1 MIMPAKTPE
10 TDPRKTETTV
20 KRGSS
25 ESRADGASP
34 SDDNDEL
41 HQLGERIAD
50 LAASIN
56 AAEGRMMTLLA
67 DFDRR
72 GGWKDEFG
80 SCAEWLAWRTGIKI
94 GPARE
99 RVRAARALEDLPRT
113 AEALGGGRL
122 SYAKV
127 RAITRVATPENE
139 EELLEF
145 ARAASAA
152 RLEQRVRMWKQL
164 SREGE
169 LTAEQVRHRNRALS
183 VFVDGDGMF
192 VVRGRLEPEVG
203 AVLRRA
209 LDAAADALYRREQRV
224 AEEVR
229 RDERIEGQPPERA
242 EMSDEARTRE
252 TAPRPKQRWADAVGL
267 VAERALAAG
276 FGEDCEEGTDESGT
290 RAERYQVVIHTEAT
304 TLAEEGEPGRSDL
317 DGVRVSAE
325 TSRRMAC
332 DAAIVEM
339 VHGKP
344 ETVHGSAGMTRGA
357 VNPVH
362 GNAGMTRGTANP
374 AQGEARAGSDVA
386 PRRPDTHGPVLSVGR
401 KTRTIPPHI
410 RRALEERDRGCRF
423 PGCAGRFTEAHHVRH
438 WADGGETSLSN
449 LLLLCRR
456 HHRAVHEGRVR
467 VCTDRAGLALFF
479 TRRGKAM
486 ADTPEA
492 TGVIGSGGR
501 ANLRAVAPGPFSN
514 GAAQYRDSDVPWA
527 IEAAARE
534 AVEETL

>member
-1 MIMPAKTPE
+1 MIMPATTRE
-10 TDPRKTETTV
+10 NDPWKSEVTV
-20 KRGSS
+20 EGSS
-25 ESRADGASP
+25 PTSPADGASPSPADGASP
-34 SDDNDEL
+34 SDEHDEL
-41 HQLGERIAD
+41 QKLGERIAD

-56 AAEGRMMTLLA
+56 AAEGRMMALLA

-72 GGWKDEFG
+72 GGWKDDFG
-80 SCAEWLAWRTGIKI
+80 SCAEWLAWRTGTKI

-113 AEALGGGRL
+113 AEALKRGRL

-127 RAITRVATPENE
+127 RAITRVATPESE
-139 EELLEF
+139 EKLLEF
-145 ARAASAA
+145 ARTASAA

-183 VFVDGDGMF
+183 VFVDGDGMY

-209 LDAAADALYRREQRV
+209 LEAAADALYRRGER
-224 AEEVR
+224 AGEEVR
-229 RDERIEGQPPERA
+229 QRGRVESRMGTEASARAGAKARDA
-242 EMSDEARTRE
+242 T
-252 TAPRPKQRWADAVGL
+252 PKPTQRWADAVGL

-276 FGEDCEEGTDESGT
+276 LGAGSEEDTDESGT
-290 RAERYQVVIHTEAT
+290 RAERYQVVIHTEAA

-317 DGVRVSAE
+317 DGVRVAAE

-332 DAAIVEM
+332 DAAVVEM
-339 VHGKP
+339 VHSKP
-344 ETVHGSAGMTRGA
+344 ETHG
-357 VNPVH
+357 P
-362 GNAGMTRGTANP
+362 
-374 AQGEARAGSDVA
+374 GSG
-386 PRRPDTHGPVLSVGR
+386 GPVLSVGR
-401 KTRTIPPHI
+401 KTRTVPPHI
-410 RRALEERDRGCRF
+410 RRALEERDRGCRL
-423 PGCAGRFTEAHHVRH
+423 PGCASRFTEAHHVRH
-438 WADGGETSLSN
+438 WADGGETRLSN

-479 TRRGKAM
+479 TRKGRAM
-486 ADTPEA
+486 ADAPEA
-492 TGVIGSGGR
+492 TGMIGSGAR
-501 ANLRAVAPGPFSN
+501 ANLPAAASSPFSN

>member
-1 MIMPAKTPE
+1 MIMP
-10 TDPRKTETTV
+10 TTTCENNPW
-20 KRGSS
+20 KS
-25 ESRADGASP
+25 EATVEESVFAARADGASP
-34 SDDNDEL
+34 SDEHDEL
-41 HQLGERIAD
+41 RRLGERIAD

-56 AAEGRMMTLLA
+56 AAEGRMMALLS

-72 GGWKDEFG
+72 GGWKDDFG
-80 SCAEWLAWRTGIKI
+80 SCAEWLAWRTGTKV

-113 AEALGGGRL
+113 AEALRRGRL

-127 RAITRVATPENE
+127 RAITRVATPESE
-139 EELLEF
+139 EKLLEF
-145 ARAASAA
+145 ARTASAA
-152 RLEQRVRMWKQL
+152 KLEQRVRMWKQL

-183 VFVDGDGMF
+183 VFVDGDGMY

-203 AVLRRA
+203 AILKRA
-209 LDAAADALYRREQRV
+209 LEAATDALYRREERV
-224 AEEVR
+224 GEEVR
-229 RDERIEGQPPERA
+229 RDGDGRA
-242 EMSDEARTRE
+242 ESRMGIAASARESARAWDA
-252 TAPRPKQRWADAVGL
+252 APTPKQRRADAAGL

-276 FGEDCEEGTDESGT
+276 FGEDSEEGTDESGT
-290 RAERYQVVIHTEAT
+290 RAERYQVVIHTEAA
-304 TLAEEGEPGRSDL
+304 TLAEHGEPGRSDL
-317 DGVRVSAE
+317 DGVRVAAE

-332 DAAIVEM
+332 DAATIEM
-339 VHGKP
+339 VHGKARS
-344 ETVHGSAGMTRGA
+344 VNDMATRGPG
-357 VNPVH
+357 VS
-362 GNAGMTRGTANP
+362 GR
-374 AQGEARAGSDVA
+374 
-386 PRRPDTHGPVLSVGR
+386 VLSVGR
-401 KTRTIPPHI
+401 KTRTVPPHI

-423 PGCAGRFTEAHHVRH
+423 PGCASRFTEAHHVRH
-438 WADGGETSLSN
+438 WADGGETRLSN

-479 TRRGKAM
+479 TRKGRAM

-492 TGVIGSGGR
+492 TGMIGGPR
-501 ANLRAVAPGPFSN
+501 ANLPAVAPGPFSN
-514 GAAQYRDSDVPWA
+514 GAARYRDSDVPWA

>member
-1 MIMPAKTPE
+1 MIIP
-10 TDPRKTETTV
+10 TTTRDNNPW
-20 KRGSS
+20 KREVTVEKNSS
-25 ESRADGASP
+25 ASCVDRASP
-34 SDDNDEL
+34 SDENDEL

-56 AAEGRMMTLLA
+56 AAEGRMMALLA

-72 GGWKDEFG
+72 GGWKDDFG

-99 RVRAARALEDLPRT
+99 RVRAARALENLPRT
-113 AEALGGGRL
+113 SEALRSGHL

-127 RAITRVATPENE
+127 RAITRVATPESE
-139 EELLEF
+139 ETLLEF

-183 VFVDGDGMF
+183 VFVDGDGMY
-192 VVRGRLEPEVG
+192 VVKGRLEPEVG
-203 AVLRRA
+203 AGAVLMRA
-209 LDAAADALYRREQRV
+209 LEAAADALYRREES
-224 AEEVR
+224 AGEEVR
-229 RDERIEGQPPERA
+229 QDNRVGARA
-242 EMSDEARTRE
+242 GDAT
-252 TAPRPKQRWADAVGL
+252 PRPTQRWADAAGL

-276 FGEDCEEGTDESGT
+276 FGEDSEDGTDESGT
-290 RAERYQVVIHTEAT
+290 RAERYQVVIHTEAA
-304 TLAEEGEPGRSDL
+304 TLAEDGEPGRSDL
-317 DGVRVSAE
+317 DGVRVAAE

-332 DAAIVEM
+332 DAATIEM
-339 VHGKP
+339 VHGKAEP
-344 ETVHGSAGMTRGA
+344 VPGSRSSGDVATRGS
-357 VNPVH
+357 
-362 GNAGMTRGTANP
+362 GAGG
-374 AQGEARAGSDVA
+374 Q
-386 PRRPDTHGPVLSVGR
+386 VLSVGR
-401 KTRTIPPHI
+401 KTRTVPPHI

-423 PGCAGRFTEAHHVRH
+423 PGCASRFTEAHHVRH
-438 WADGGETSLSN
+438 WADGGETRLSN

-467 VCTDRAGLALFF
+467 VSTDRAGLALFF
-479 TRRGKAM
+479 TRKGKTM
-486 ADTPEA
+486 ADAPEA
-492 TGVIGSGGR
+492 TGMIGSGAR
-501 ANLRAVAPGPFSN
+501 ANLPAVDPGPFSN
-514 GAAQYRDSDVPWA
+514 GAAVYRDSDVPWA